1 MSKLLVWNNCMLV
14 CSVHRM
20 EAKQKKIY
28 INIHENGS
36 ADIWTIYA

>member
-20 EAKQKKIY
+20 EAKQKIY
-28 INIHENGS
+28 IYIHENGS
-36 ADIWTIYA
+36 ADIWTMYA